1 MKLQQVA
8 FRGGPNDGRTDEQ
21 PLGEPIAPEI
31 GFIPDHDPAT
41 VAIYTLHSIKLTE
54 VPQLIYTY
62 RATVP
67 MTA

>member
-1 MKLQQVA
+1 MTVQQVV
-8 FRGGPNDGRTDEQ
+8 FRGGPNDGQTDEQ

-41 VAIYTLHSIKLTE
+41 VAIYGLHSIKLTE
-54 VPQLIYTY
+54 APQLIYAY

-67 MTA
+67 MST